1 MSTKQTSKVS
11 TPLFRAVDYVN
22 DNKYHLLLA
31 ASGSVA
37 TIKLPNIIGALAD
50 HYSFHDQYPKLSIR
64 IILTSSAA
72 AFLAGQSTEQSD
84 LNSLAGMPNVD
95 GIYRDSDEWA
105 QPWVRGASI
114 LHIELRRWADLMVI
128 APLSANTLAK
138 VVGGL
143 CDNLLLATVR
153 AWNTTGTLDTV
164 SERLV
169 NGTEDGNQG
178 ATGSWRM
185 KSKKKIIMVA
195 PAMNTAM
202 WRHPITK
209 QHMHVLESD
218 WGVQNGGWIRVLR
231 PIEKELAC
239 GDVGDGAMQDWQE
252 IVAAIESEL
261 LLKKNVQTPA
271 SP

>member
-1 MSTKQTSKVS
+1 MSTNRSSKVS
-11 TPLFRAVDYVN
+11 NPVFRAADYTN
-22 DNKYHLLLA
+22 DNKNHLLLA

-37 TIKLPNIIGALAD
+37 TIKLPNIICALAD
-50 HYSFHDQYPKLSIR
+50 HYSSHELHQGLSIR

-72 AFLAGQSTEQSD
+72 TFLAGQSDEQPD
-84 LNSLAGMPNVD
+84 LSSLAEMPSVD

-105 QPWVRGASI
+105 QPWVRGTNI
-114 LHIELRRWADLMVI
+114 LHIELRRWADLLVI

-138 VVGGL
+138 LAGGL

-153 AWNTTGTLDTV
+153 AWDTTGTLDPID
-164 SERLV
+164 EGLV
-169 NGTEDGNQG
+169 KGTKDGSQR
-178 ATGSWRM
+178 ATGPR
-185 KSKKKIIMVA
+185 KRQIKKKIIMVA

-209 QHMHVLESD
+209 QHMHVFEQD

-239 GDVGDGAMQDWQE
+239 GDVGDGAMRDWRE
-252 IVAAIESEL
+252 IVAAIENEL
-261 LLKKNVQTPA
+261 
-271 SP
+271 